1 MNSLTKYLIKDL
13 LPESFDPKIIGVLGG
28 GFKPPTRGHFRL
40 IKKII
45 KENPNLE
52 ELIVYVG
59 GAVRNDLTQEDSLK
73 IWDIY
78 KKYLSPIVRFESS
91 KAPIG
96 DIYRLSKNNPDSKIS
111 FFLGAREGKED
122 DLKDIKHR
130 IKGIGEK

>member
-52 ELIVYVG
+52 EFIVYVG

-91 KAPIG
+91 KSPIG
-96 DIYRLSKNNPDSKIS
+96 DII
-111 FFLGAREGKED
+111 
-122 DLKDIKHR
+122 
-130 IKGIGEK
+130 